1 MPRQSITPV
10 ILCGGSGSRLWPR
23 SRPQTPKPFLP
34 LVGNSTLFQET
45 LQRTRNAAFSNP
57 IVVAG
62 AAHVDL
68 VEAQS
73 EGFDLAETIVEPEPR
88 QTAAAVALAALRLGD
103 DAIMLVCPSDHHIDS
118 GSAFV
123 EAATTAASLAADNWL
138 VCLCA
143 VASSPDV
150 HFGYVRRGEALDGG
164 GFRVAEFV
172 EKPDKAKAAQF
183 LATGL
188 YAWNAGIFAFRAG
201 DYLRELERFRPA
213 VADAVRRSVSMGR
226 SAGRHFYPDPAAF
239 ADVEPESLDYAVM
252 ENTDRAAL
260 VMGDMGW
267 SDVGNWQALYA
278 MRDKDAAGNAVRGP
292 ASLVDC
298 RNVLVDS
305 DGPNVHV
312 IGMEGVVVVVDGG
325 DILVANAA
333 RAAEVG
339 KLKKTD

>member
-1 MPRQSITPV
+1 MPAQPITPV

-23 SRPQTPKPFLP
+23 SRPETPKPFLP
-34 LVGNSTLFQET
+34 LVGNSTLFQQT
-45 LQRTRNAAFSNP
+45 LQRTRAFSDP
-57 IVVAG
+57 MVVAG

-73 EGFDLAETIVEPEPR
+73 NHFHIAETIVEPEPK

-103 DAIMLVCPSDHHIDS
+103 DAMMLVCPSDHHIEDEQ
-118 GSAFV
+118 AFV
-123 EAATTAASLAADNWL
+123 EAAGAAAKIAADNWL
-138 VCLCA
+138 VCLGA

-188 YAWNAGIFAFRAG
+188 YAWNAGIFAFQAG

-213 VADAVRRSVSMGR
+213 AAAAVRRSVSMGR
-226 SAGRHFYPDPAAF
+226 SADRRFYPDPAAF
-239 ADVEPESLDYAVM
+239 AEVQPESLDYAVM

-267 SDVGNWQALYA
+267 SDVGNWQALYG
-278 MRDKDAAGNAVRGP
+278 MREKDLDGNAVRGP
-292 ASLVDC
+292 ATLVGC

-312 IGMEGVVVVVDGG
+312 IGLDGVVVVVDGD
-325 DILVANAA
+325 DILVTSADN
-333 RAAEVG
+333 AAEVG
-339 KLKKTD
+339 KLKKPG